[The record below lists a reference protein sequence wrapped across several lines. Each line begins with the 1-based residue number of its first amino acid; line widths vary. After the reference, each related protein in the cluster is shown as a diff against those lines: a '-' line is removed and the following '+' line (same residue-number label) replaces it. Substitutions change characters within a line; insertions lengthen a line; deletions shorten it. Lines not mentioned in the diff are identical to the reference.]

1 MKVHLA
7 GYNYDLEFGENIR
20 TPETL
25 SAAYARI
32 SRSEKSVERLR
43 EEACRGVQKAR
54 KSNEKIIFGLG
65 HASVAEHAVFNFDII
80 DISRYLTE
88 MLQHHRLASFT
99 EKSQRYV
106 KFNKNFYIPSQIRGT
121 KLENE
126 FESFCRECFE
136 QYSSIIDRCHSAEI
150 EKDKINEDARYV
162 LPLSTY
168 TQMGMTVN
176 GRTLEYMI
184 AVLNSRD
191 MPEARDL
198 GHALYSKVSKLAPSI
213 IKYTEGREHL
223 RHRIDS
229 QGNGTFD
236 IELLDY
242 TPNANRDVAAMHL
255 FESGIEY
262 SRAVEKA
269 RSREVRQSVFKD
281 IFSHMEMWDRPPRV
295 FEHSKFTFGLSLSAS
310 AYAQLKRHRMSS
322 QTVQAYNFSE
332 KPVIPGTLTAAGA
345 DSIIHEMH
353 EKSVLMAEKL
363 GNVSQSI
370 MPYAALNSTGRNVI
384 ITMNAR
390 EIYHFS
396 RLRSDRHAQWE
407 IRDIS
412 DRICSMVKEIYP
424 DMFMLLGGK
433 DSFSSIRGNTSEL

>member
-1 MKVHLA
+1 MKINLA
-7 GYNYDLEFGENIR
+7 GYNYDLDFGENIR

-32 SRSEKSVERLR
+32 SRSEKSVEHLR
-43 EEACRGVQKAR
+43 EDACRGVEKAR

-106 KFNKNFYIPSQIRGT
+106 KFNMNFHIPSEIRGYG
-121 KLENE
+121 LEKE
-126 FESFCRECFE
+126 FEAFCRECFE
-136 QYSSIIDRCHSAEI
+136 QYSSIIESCHSADIDNE
-150 EKDKINEDARYV
+150 KINEDARYV

-191 MPEARDL
+191 ISEAHDL
-198 GHALYSKVSKLAPSI
+198 SQSLYGNVSKLAPSI
-213 IKYTEGREHL
+213 IKYTQSSTHL
-223 RHRIDS
+223 RHDIDS

-236 IELLDY
+236 NELLDY
-242 TPNANRDVAAMHL
+242 THNANRDIAAMYL
-255 FESGIEY
+255 FERGIDY
-262 SRAVEKA
+262 SEAQERA
-269 RSREVRQSVFKD
+269 SRKDERKSIFKE
-281 IFSHMEMWDRPPRV
+281 IFSRMEMWDRPPRI

-322 QTVQAYNFSE
+322 QTVQAYNFNES
-332 KPVIPGTLTAAGA
+332 PVIPETLNKAGA
-345 DSIIHEMH
+345 GCIINEMH
-353 EKSVLMAEKL
+353 EKSRTIAEKL
-363 GNVSQSI
+363 GNVSESL
-370 MPYAALNSTGRNVI
+370 MPYAALNSTRRNVI

-396 RLRSDRHAQWE
+396 RLRSDSHAQWE

-412 DRICSMVKEIYP
+412 DRICSTVKKIYP
-424 DMFMLLGGK
+424 DIFMLLGGK
-433 DSFSSIRGNTSEL
+433 DRFGSIRENALEL